1 MSDKSGKIEKTAL
14 FEQLRTAS
22 ELYVLMSVCTREPYV
37 VCHPETFDDEI
48 LLFFDMEEAKAKA
61 QSLVEEKIPVSIA
74 KLEQKH
80 LLVFYTNLYAMGV
93 NALFVTR
100 EGEEYLVQ
108 LSEFVTRRDPKDLP
122 EGKVWVENPALHLTA
137 IYLMQELKG
146 QPAEPG
152 NAKVEELQEEIASHF
167 GKGRY
172 IVPVQAEDK
181 GIPLMKLKTGA
192 VFQPLFTDI
201 LEFQKFNRENKLK
214 PMVIESAKIPEMLP
228 KGAAGV
234 IINPMGVH
242 LPLSLNRKE
251 NQTEK

>member
-1 MSDKSGKIEKTAL
+1 MSDKSGKIEKPAL

-22 ELYVLMSVCTREPYV
+22 ELYVLMSVCTKEPYV

-48 LLFFDMEEAKAKA
+48 LLYFDMEEAKAKA
-61 QSLVEEKIPVSIA
+61 KSLMEEKIPVSIA
-74 KLEQKH
+74 RLEQKH

-93 NALFVTR
+93 NALLVSR
-100 EGEEYLVQ
+100 EGEEYLIQ
-108 LSEFVTRRDPKDLP
+108 LDEFVKRRDPKELP
-122 EGKVWVENPALHLTA
+122 DGKVWVENPALHLTA

-146 QPAEPG
+146 QPAELS
-152 NAKVEELQEEIASHF
+152 NERVRELQEEAANHF

-201 LEFQKFNRENKLK
+201 LEFQKFNRENKLN
-214 PMVIESAKIPEMLP
+214 PMVIEAAKIPQMIP
-228 KGAAGV
+228 KEATGV
-234 IINPMGVH
+234 IINPMGVN
-242 LPLSLNRKE
+242 LPLTLNRRPDK
-251 NQTEK
+251 TV

>member
-1 MSDKSGKIEKTAL
+1 MSDKSGKMEKPAL

-22 ELYVLMSVCTREPYV
+22 ELYVLMSVCTKEPYV

-48 LLFFDMEEAKAKA
+48 LLYFDMEEAKAKA
-61 QSLVEEKIPVSIA
+61 KSLMEEKIPVSIA
-74 KLEQKH
+74 RLEQKH

-93 NALFVTR
+93 NALLVSR
-100 EGEEYLVQ
+100 EGEEYLIQ
-108 LSEFVTRRDPKDLP
+108 LDEFVKRKDIQGTP
-122 EGKVWVENPALHLTA
+122 DGKVWVENPALRYSTA

-146 QPAEPG
+146 QPAELS
-152 NAKVEELQEEIASHF
+152 NEKVRELQEEAANHF

-201 LEFQKFNRENKLK
+201 LEFQNLTG
-214 PMVIESAKIPEMLP
+214 KI
-228 KGAAGV
+228 
-234 IINPMGVH
+234 N
-242 LPLSLNRKE
+242 
-251 NQTEK
+251 